1 MIAALALTI
10 CSATMGALPVNAAE
24 NDDVK
29 VMDFVDKDVFS
40 DGEEALNKYD
50 ENATNLKFTESDA
63 LEDKNNGIDTYAG
76 ISLRLRYAWN
86 YRTYPYSFEEQKWS
100 TNRDIYDTY
109 ASTGEADYLNPKFTY
124 TLNNPTSPASYKTAI
139 REGYLQKDGELQLY
153 DHVVSGKNNN
163 VLLMVDS
170 DVLYGIVE
178 KDTLT
183 SVFSSSSDSLIGGT
197 TDSRTIGCGF

>member
-29 VMDFVDKDVFS
+29 VMDFVNKDVFS
-40 DGEEALNKYD
+40 DGKEALNKYD

-76 ISLRLRYAWN
+76 ISLRYAWN

-124 TLNNPTSPASYKTAI
+124 TLNNPTGPASYKTAI
-139 REGYLQKDGELQLY
+139 REGYLQEDGELQLY